1 MMNKENF
8 FALLMLAIIGVSFY
22 FFYRVFSP
30 YAVPIGWAV
39 VLTLVFYP
47 AYERFNRWLRNR
59 RSLAS
64 LVVTILTILII
75 VLPGVLLLFL
85 LGKEVVQIYKIFE
98 AGVSTEKFQF
108 LLRWREIPW
117 IHELLSHLDPWLNLS
132 QINLQNMILQ
142 TLREFSTFVL
152 NQSTKFVLGFSQ
164 FVFGFLLMAVS
175 MFYLFRDGEGLL
187 EKIKGLIPL
196 TSGEKELLFSRI
208 HEMVH
213 ATIFGGVLVAMIQG
227 FLGGLGFWILGLPSP
242 VLWGFVM
249 TLLAICSSGGS
260 LPCVASSS
268 RHSGHAWTALR
279 KGHCPFDLGSRCSGF
294 VRQFLKTDTHQWT
307 HKTEHPGPFLC
318 RPGWTESFWAA
329 GVGDWPSRGDG
340 LLGHT
345 GYLFFQIGGRKKSI
359 VPVREWPKM
368 NG

>member
-8 FALLMLAIIGVSFY
+8 FALLMLVIVGVSFY

-132 QINLQNMILQ
+132 QLNLQNMILQ

-249 TLLAICSSGGS
+249 TLLA
-260 LPCVASSS
+260 
-268 RHSGHAWTALR
+268 
-279 KGHCPFDLGSRCSGF
+279 F
-294 VRQFLKTDTHQWT
+294 V
-307 HKTEHPGPFLC
+307 PVVGPFLVWLPAALILVMHGQHYAKAIVLVIWGVVVVGLSDNFL
-318 RPGWTESFWAA
+318 RPILISGRTKLNTLVLFFAVLGGLRA
-329 GVGDWPSRGDG
+329 FG
-340 LLGHT
+340 LLGLVAGPLVVT
-345 GYLFFQIGGRKKSI
+345 VCLAILDIYSSKLEVGRNRLSLSENGRK
-359 VPVREWPKM
+359 
-368 NG
+368 